1 MPERVP
7 TTDIVKHLHD
17 QPHRGVIY
25 VTGGGSLVLSDL
37 LQVPGASATL
47 LEARIPYAEASL
59 ASLLGAP
66 PEQACSPETARDL
79 AMCAFLRAQQLAPT
93 PTHATTAADPET
105 FGFAITAGLSSTLPK
120 RGQHRAYCAL
130 QTAARTHTTSLH
142 LAKGSRNRKA
152 EERLLADVAL
162 AAMAEALGICSPQ
175 VELTTGDAL
184 EAEAAEGDAN
194 LRALL
199 SGTRSAVGPGPRPGD
214 RPPKAILPGA
224 FNPLHEGHRRMVA
237 AAAARLGEPVAYELC
252 IRNVDKP
259 PLNFHDMRTR
269 REQFGASEDVWLT
282 NASTFVEKA
291 RAFGGVTFVVGA
303 DTMCRVADAKYYEH
317 GDVGRA
323 VDELAEA
330 GCRFLVFG
338 RVFSPSPGPAPSR
351 ASGGDQG
358 DCFVTLDDL
367 ELPARLRAMS
377 EGVSE
382 REFRSDISSTALR
395 ARPTSHTGARE

>member
-1 MPERVP
+1 MAEDGT
-7 TTDIVKHLHD
+7 TTDIVRKLHD
-17 QPHRGVIY
+17 RPHRGVIY
-25 VTGGGSLVLSDL
+25 VTGGGALVLSDL
-37 LQVPGASATL
+37 LCVPGASATL
-47 LEARIPYAEASL
+47 LEARIPYAQASL

-79 AMCAFLRAQQLAPT
+79 AMCAFLRAQQLAPK
-93 PTHATTAADPET
+93 HATTADDPET
-105 FGFAITAGLSSTLPK
+105 FGFAITASLGSTRPK

-130 QTAARTHTTSLH
+130 QTSARTHTTSLH
-142 LAKGSRNRKA
+142 LVKGARTRKA

-162 AAMAEALGICSPQ
+162 AAMAEALGISSPH
-175 VELTTGDAL
+175 VELATGDAL
-184 EAEAAEGDAN
+184 EAEAAEGDAD

-199 SGTRSAVGPGPRPGD
+199 SGTRSAVGPGPGD
-214 RPPKAILPGA
+214 RAPKAILPGA
-224 FNPLHEGHRRMVA
+224 FNPLHEGHRRMAA

-269 REQFGASEDVWLT
+269 RDQFGASEDVWLT

-291 RAFGGVTFVVGA
+291 RVFGGVTFVVGA

-323 VDELAEA
+323 VDELADT

-338 RVFSPSPGPAPSR
+338 RVFGH
-351 ASGGDQG
+351 ASGGDYG
-358 DCFVTLDDL
+358 DRFVTLDDL
-367 ELPARLRAMS
+367 ELPDRLRAMS

-382 REFRSDISSTALR
+382 ARFRNDVSSTDLR
-395 ARPTSHTGARE
+395 VRRASDA

>member
-1 MPERVP
+1 MAEGGT
-7 TTDIVKHLHD
+7 TTDIVRKLHD
-17 QPHRGVIY
+17 RPHRGVIY

-47 LEARIPYAEASL
+47 LEARIPYAQASL
-59 ASLLGAP
+59 APLLGAP

-93 PTHATTAADPET
+93 PRHATTTDDPET
-105 FGFAITAGLSSTLPK
+105 FGFAITASLSSTLPK

-142 LAKGSRNRKA
+142 LAKGARTRKA

-162 AAMAEALGICSPQ
+162 AAMAEALGIASPE
-175 VELTTGDAL
+175 VELTTADAL
-184 EAEAAEGDAN
+184 ATEVAEGDGD
-194 LRALL
+194 LQELL
-199 SGTRSAVGPGPRPGD
+199 SGARSAVGPRLGGG
-214 RPPKAILPGA
+214 PPKAILPGA
-224 FNPLHEGHRRMVA
+224 FNPLHQGHRQMAA

-269 REQFGASEDVWLT
+269 RDQFGGSEDVWLT

-291 RAFGGVTFVVGA
+291 RVFGGVTFVVGA
-303 DTMCRVADAKYYEH
+303 DTMYRIADAKYYED
-317 GDVGRA
+317 GDVDSA
-323 VDELAEA
+323 VAELAEA

-338 RVFSPSPGPAPSR
+338 RAF
-351 ASGGDQG
+351 GGDQG
-358 DCFVTLDDL
+358 DHFVTLDDL
-367 ELPARLRAMS
+367 ELPDSLRAMS
-377 EGVSE
+377 EGFSE
-382 REFRSDISSTALR
+382 AQFRSDVSSTALR
-395 ARPTSHTGARE
+395 ARRTSHSAPRE

>member
-1 MPERVP
+1 MAEDG
-7 TTDIVKHLHD
+7 TTTAIVRKLHGR
-17 QPHRGVIY
+17 PHRGVIY

-79 AMCAFLRAQQLAPT
+79 AMCAFLRAQQLA
-93 PTHATTAADPET
+93 AALKEKTTTDDPET
-105 FGFAITAGLSSTLPK
+105 FGFAITASLRSTRPK

-130 QTAARTHTTSLH
+130 QTSARTHTTSLH
-142 LAKGSRNRKA
+142 LAKGERTRQG

-162 AAMAEALGICSPQ
+162 AAMAEALGIACPH
-175 VELTTGDAL
+175 VELATGDAL
-184 EAEAAEGDAN
+184 EAEVAEGGED
-194 LRALL
+194 LPALL
-199 SGTRSAVGPGPRPGD
+199 SGSRSAVSPGPGGRA
-214 RPPKAILPGA
+214 PKAILPGA
-224 FNPLHEGHRRMVA
+224 FNPLHDGHRRMAA

-269 REQFGASEDVWLT
+269 RDQFGGSGDVWLT

-291 RAFGGVTFVVGA
+291 RVFGGVTFVVGA
-303 DTMCRVADAKYYEH
+303 DTMRRVADAKYYEH
-317 GDVGRA
+317 GDVGGA
-323 VDELAEA
+323 VDELAGV

-338 RVFSPSPGPAPSR
+338 RAF
-351 ASGGDQG
+351 GGDQG
-358 DCFVTLDDL
+358 DRFVTLDDL
-367 ELPARLRAMS
+367 ELPDRLRAMS

-382 REFRSDISSTALR
+382 AEFRSDVSSTDLR
-395 ARPTSHTGARE
+395 ARRASGA